1 MTVVLLTRN
10 DVKTTGNAET
20 ETECEAGLRRPARAE
35 LA

>member
-20 ETECEAGLRRPARAE
+20 ETECEAGRPAPTGPG
-35 LA
+35 